1 MRSLTMFQK
10 TARLLL
16 LGGLGLLLSHAARAV
31 PVAGPYSFFPLTPCR
46 VVDTRDPVGPQ
57 GGPSLAANTI
67 RSFTIININS
77 CGVPTTAKAAAM
89 NITALLA
96 TDNGD
101 LRIFPY
107 LSPVPLASVINFSTA
122 DFALAN
128 GAIIPLANITGID
141 ISVQTDMPPGSTG
154 HVHFVV
160 DVTGYFQ

>member
-1 MRSLTMFQK
+1 MFQK

-16 LGGLGLLLSHAARAV
+16 LGGLGLVLAHASRAA
-31 PVAGPYSFFPLTPCR
+31 VAGPYSFYPLTPCR
-46 VVDTRDPVGPQ
+46 VVDTRGSVGPQ
-57 GGPSLAANTI
+57 GGPALAANTV
-67 RSFTIININS
+67 RSFSIIGVNG
-77 CGVPTTAKAAAM
+77 CGIPATAKAAAI
-89 NITALLA
+89 NITAILA

-107 LSPVPLASVINFSTA
+107 QSAVPLASVINFSTV

-128 GAIIPLANITGID
+128 GAIVPLANIGGTD

-154 HVHFVV
+154 SVHLVI